1 VQKGGVNAG
10 KGRRGGEKGEERGK
24 TGVQKRGVNAGKG
37 RRGGEKGEE
46 IRKTGVQNNCVKT
59 KAYKHPSR
67 ESFFIYPDCFCYQK
81 VQGGIRPCGTDRVAV
96 SAGLCNPI
104 CRFWVD

>member
-1 VQKGGVNAG
+1 MQKRGVNAG

-59 KAYKHPSR
+59 KTYKHPSR

-81 VQGGIRPCGTDRVAV
+81 VQGGHSSLWYRSRGRLRRIVQSNLSVLG
-96 SAGLCNPI
+96 
-104 CRFWVD
+104 